1 MEDKKVKKLIIIVM
15 LISVLLLG
23 LTGIVFAQENIIK
36 IGVAVSL
43 TGKIAYEG
51 RLVKDGYEV
60 WEDWVNTHGGITAG
74 GVNYKVKMV
83 YYDDESTPV
92 RGAKLTE
99 MLITQNKV
107 DFLFGPFS
115 SGITFATTAI
125 GEKYKMITIAPE
137 ANAVNIYERGYK
149 YVFSVLPP
157 APMLMVPIAY
167 MAENLDPKPKTV
179 AIIAANDLFPL
190 SCAEGFRDKCKEL
203 GFDVV
208 LFEKYPAGAT
218 DISTLLT
225 QVKNLN
231 PDILGVAGYTADS
244 LMAIRQSKELNIN
257 PKIYAFSVGVMIPSF
272 IAELGADAEY
282 AFEGEWWLPGMK
294 NSDKVFGTTAD
305 YVQACKDKF
314 GPDYMPGYHVSSG
327 SAAGT
332 LLQLAIEKADSIE
345 TEKVRE
351 ALSTLDVELAT
362 WPAIAFNEKGQ
373 NIKWPH
379 PVIQVQNGKY
389 VIVYPEASQENAPMY
404 PAPEWKER

>member
-1 MEDKKVKKLIIIVM
+1 MEDKKVKKVIFFVM
-15 LISVLLLG
+15 LISILLLG
-23 LTGIVFAQENIIK
+23 LTGIVSAQENIIK

-51 RLVKDGYEV
+51 RLVKQGYEV
-60 WEDWVNTHGGITAG
+60 WEDWVNSHGGITAG
-74 GVNYKVKMV
+74 GINYKVKMV
-83 YYDDESTPV
+83 YYDDESNPV
-92 RGAKLTE
+92 RSSKLTE

-115 SGITFATTAI
+115 SAITFATTAI

-157 APMLMVPIAY
+157 APTLMVPIAY

-203 GFDVV
+203 GFEVV

-225 QVKNLN
+225 KVKDLN
-231 PDILGVAGYTADS
+231 PDILGVGGYATDG
-244 LMAIRQSKELNIN
+244 LMVIRQCKELNVN
-257 PKIYAFSVGVMIPSF
+257 PKIYVFSVGVMIPIF
-272 IAELGADAEY
+272 VQELGADAEY
-282 AFEGEWWLPGMK
+282 VFEGEWWLPGMK

-305 YVQACKDKF
+305 YVQAFKDKF
-314 GPDYMPGYHVSSG
+314 GSDYMPPYQVSAG

-351 ALSTLDVELAT
+351 ALSTLDLELAT

-379 PVIQVQNGKY
+379 PVVQVQNGKY

-404 PAPEWKER
+404 PAPEWK

>member
-60 WEDWVNTHGGITAG
+60 WEDWVNSHGGITAG

-244 LMAIRQSKELNIN
+244 LMAIRQCKELNIN

-314 GPDYMPGYHVSSG
+314 GEDYMPEYHVSSA

-345 TEKVRE
+345 TEKVRD
-351 ALSTLDVELAT
+351 ALSSLDVELST

-379 PVIQVQNGKY
+379 PVVQVQNGKY

-404 PAPEWKER
+404 PAPEWKKR

>member
-1 MEDKKVKKLIIIVM
+1 VKKVMIIVV
-15 LISVLLLG
+15 LISILLLG
-23 LTGIVFAQENIIK
+23 LTGIVSAQENIIK

-60 WEDWVNTHGGITAG
+60 WEDWVNSHGGITAG

-179 AIIAANDLFPL
+179 AIISANDLFPL

-244 LMAIRQSKELNIN
+244 LMTIRQCKELNIN

-282 AFEGEWWLPGMK
+282 AFEGEWWLPNMK
-294 NSDKVFGTTAD
+294 NEDSVFGTTAD

-314 GPDYMPGYHVSSG
+314 GEDYMPEYHVSSA

-351 ALSTLDVELAT
+351 ALSTLDLELAT

-373 NIKWPH
+373 NIQWPH
-379 PVIQVQNGKY
+379 PVVQVKRDKLTGHLIKRLQFNCSLFTY
-389 VIVYPEASQENAPMY
+389 II
-404 PAPEWKER
+404 

>member
-1 MEDKKVKKLIIIVM
+1 MEDKKVKKVIIIVM
-15 LISVLLLG
+15 LISILLLG
-23 LTGIVFAQENIIK
+23 LTGIVSAQENIIK

-60 WEDWVNTHGGITAG
+60 WEDWVNSHGGITAG
-74 GVNYKVKMV
+74 GINYKVKMV

-115 SGITFATTAI
+115 SAITFATTAI
-125 GEKYKMITIAPE
+125 AEKYNIITIAPE
-137 ANAVNIYERGYK
+137 ANATNVYERGYK
-149 YVFSVLPP
+149 NVFSILPP

-167 MAENLDPKPKTV
+167 MAENLIPKPKTV

-190 SCAEGFRDKCKEL
+190 SCAEGARDKFAEL

-218 DISTLLT
+218 DLSALLT
-225 QVKNLN
+225 KVKNLN
-231 PDILGVAGYTADS
+231 PDILIDAGYTADS
-244 LMAIRQSKELNIN
+244 LMVIRQCKELNIN
-257 PKIYAFSVGVMIPSF
+257 PKIYAFAVGVMIPSF
-272 IAELGADAEY
+272 VQELGADAEY
-282 AFEGEWWLPGMK
+282 VFEGEWWLPGMK
-294 NSDKVFGTTAD
+294 LSDKVFGTTAD

-314 GPDYMPGYHVSSG
+314 GKDYMPEYHVSSA

-345 TEKVRE
+345 TDKVRE
-351 ALSTLDVELAT
+351 ALSSLDVELTT

-379 PVIQVQNGKY
+379 PIIQVQNGKY
-389 VIVYPEASQENAPMY
+389 VIVYPESSQENAPIY
-404 PAPEWKER
+404 PAPEWKDR

>member
-1 MEDKKVKKLIIIVM
+1 MKKVLISVM
-15 LISVLLLG
+15 LISILLFSLVG
-23 LTGIVFAQENIIK
+23 SALAQENIIK
-36 IGVAVSL
+36 IGAAVSL
-43 TGKIAYEG
+43 TGKMAYEG
-51 RLVKDGYEV
+51 RLVKEGYEV
-60 WEDWVNTHGGITAG
+60 WEDWVNNHGGITAG
-74 GVNYKVKMV
+74 GKNYRVKMI
-83 YYDDESTPV
+83 YYDDESAPV

-99 MLITQNKV
+99 KLITQNKV

-115 SGITFATTAI
+115 SSITFATTAI
-125 GEKYKMITIAPE
+125 GEKYGKITIAPE
-137 ANAVNIYERGYK
+137 ANATKIYERGYK

-179 AIIAANDLFPL
+179 AIIVANDLFPL

-203 GFDVV
+203 GFEVV

-225 QVKNLN
+225 KVKDLN
-231 PDILGVAGYTADS
+231 PDILADAGYTADS
-244 LMAIRQSKELNIN
+244 LMVMRQCKELNFN
-257 PKIYAFSVGVMIPSF
+257 PKMYAFSVGVMIPAF
-272 IAELGADAEY
+272 IEELGADAEF

-314 GPDYMPGYHVSSG
+314 GPDYMPEYHVSSA
-327 SAAGT
+327 STAGI

-345 TEKVRE
+345 TDKVRD
-351 ALSTLDVELAT
+351 ALASLDLELST

-389 VIVYPEASQENAPMY
+389 VIVYPESSQEDAPIY
-404 PAPEWKER
+404 PATEWKKR

>member
-1 MEDKKVKKLIIIVM
+1 MKKILISVM
-15 LISVLLLG
+15 LISILLFSLVG
-23 LTGIVFAQENIIK
+23 DALAQENIIK
-36 IGVAVSL
+36 IGAAVSL
-43 TGKIAYEG
+43 TGKMAYEG
-51 RLVKDGYEV
+51 RLVKEGYEV
-60 WEDWVNTHGGITAG
+60 WEDWVNNHGGITAG
-74 GVNYKVKMV
+74 GKNYRVKMI
-83 YYDDESTPV
+83 YYDDESAPV

-99 MLITQNKV
+99 KLITQNKV

-115 SGITFATTAI
+115 SSITFATTAI
-125 GEKYKMITIAPE
+125 GEKYGKITIAPE
-137 ANAVNIYERGYK
+137 ANATKIYERGYK

-179 AIIAANDLFPL
+179 AIIVANDLFPL

-203 GFDVV
+203 GFEVV

-225 QVKNLN
+225 KVKNLN
-231 PDILGVAGYTADS
+231 PDILADAGYTADS
-244 LMAIRQSKELNIN
+244 LMVMRQCKELNIN
-257 PKIYAFSVGVMIPSF
+257 PQMYAFSVGVMIPTF
-272 IAELGADAEY
+272 IEELGADAEF

-314 GPDYMPGYHVSSG
+314 GPDYMPEYHVSSA
-327 SAAGT
+327 STAGI

-345 TEKVRE
+345 TDKVRD
-351 ALSTLDVELAT
+351 ALASLDLELST

-389 VIVYPEASQENAPMY
+389 IIVYPESSQENAPIY
-404 PAPEWKER
+404 PAAEWKKR

>member
-1 MEDKKVKKLIIIVM
+1 MKKILISVM
-15 LISVLLLG
+15 LISILLFSLVG
-23 LTGIVFAQENIIK
+23 DALAQENIIK
-36 IGVAVSL
+36 IGAAVSL
-43 TGKIAYEG
+43 TGKMAYEG
-51 RLVKDGYEV
+51 RLVKEGYEV
-60 WEDWVNTHGGITAG
+60 WEDWVNNHGGITAG
-74 GVNYKVKMV
+74 GKNYRVKMI
-83 YYDDESTPV
+83 YYDDESAPV

-99 MLITQNKV
+99 KLITQNKV

-115 SGITFATTAI
+115 SSITFATTAI
-125 GEKYKMITIAPE
+125 GEKYGKITIAPE
-137 ANAVNIYERGYK
+137 ANATKIYERGYK

-167 MAENLDPKPKTV
+167 MAENLDPKPETV
-179 AIIAANDLFPL
+179 AIIVANDLFPL

-203 GFDVV
+203 GFEVV

-225 QVKNLN
+225 KVKNLN
-231 PDILGVAGYTADS
+231 PDILADAGYTADS
-244 LMAIRQSKELNIN
+244 LMVMRQCKELNIN
-257 PKIYAFSVGVMIPSF
+257 PQMYAFSVGVMIPTF
-272 IAELGADAEY
+272 IEELGADAEF

-314 GPDYMPGYHVSSG
+314 GPDYMPEYHVSSA
-327 SAAGT
+327 STAGI

-345 TEKVRE
+345 TDKVRD
-351 ALSTLDVELAT
+351 ALASLDLELST

-389 VIVYPEASQENAPMY
+389 VIVYPESSQEDAPIY
-404 PAPEWKER
+404 PVAEWKKR

>member
-1 MEDKKVKKLIIIVM
+1 MEDKKVKKIIIIVM
-15 LISVLLLG
+15 LISILLLG
-23 LTGIVFAQENIIK
+23 LTVIVSAQENIIK

-60 WEDWVNTHGGITAG
+60 WEDWVNSHGGITAG
-74 GVNYKVKMV
+74 GINYKVKMV

-115 SGITFATTAI
+115 SAITFATTAI

-190 SCAEGFRDKCKEL
+190 SCAEGFRDKCEEL
-203 GFDVV
+203 GFEVV
-208 LFEKYPAGAT
+208 LFEKYDAGAT

-231 PDILGVAGYTADS
+231 PDILADAGYTADS
-244 LMAIRQSKELNIN
+244 LMVIRQCKELNVN

-272 IAELGADAEY
+272 VQELGADAEY

-294 NSDKVFGTTAD
+294 NSDTVFGTTAD

-314 GPDYMPGYHVSSG
+314 GPDYMPEYHVSSA

-351 ALSTLDVELAT
+351 ALSTLDLELAT

-379 PVIQVQNGKY
+379 PIIQVQNGKY
-389 VIVYPEASQENAPMY
+389 VIVYPETSQENAPMY
-404 PAPEWKER
+404 PAPEWTNR